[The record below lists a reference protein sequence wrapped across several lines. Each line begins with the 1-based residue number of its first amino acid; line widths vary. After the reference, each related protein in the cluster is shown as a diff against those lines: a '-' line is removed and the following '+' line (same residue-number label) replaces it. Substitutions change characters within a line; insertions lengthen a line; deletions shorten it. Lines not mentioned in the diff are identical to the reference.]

1 MLTPAQI
8 KAQLEEKRRA
18 QQRAEEEMLEMEA
31 ALAQAEEDE
40 RKRAEERRRVEE
52 ERRAEEER
60 KKAEEKKKAEEEF
73 QRRAGELSKH
83 RVMMSMQ
90 AQAEERRKDKEAR
103 EARGTSEYPKPGPP
117 CWRCQVGEIECVR
130 R

>member
-18 QQRAEEEMLEMEA
+18 QQRAEEEMLEMEV
-31 ALAQAEEDE
+31 ALAQAEEAE
-40 RKRAEERRRVEE
+40 RKRAEEK
-52 ERRAEEER
+52 RRAEEE
-60 KKAEEKKKAEEEF
+60 AKKAEEELKRKELEVF
-73 QRRAGELSKH
+73 ERRAGELSKA

-103 EARGTSEYPKPGPP
+103 GASEYPKPGPP
-117 CWRCQVGEIECVR
+117 CWRCRVAEI
-130 R
+130 